1 MVISTNI
8 NHNTRQTLQHNIK
21 GNIRKKRKKNHN
33 ITLSTFDQG
42 EAEKLTL
49 IQTYKKKIETELE
62 DICSDILEIIKVK
75 TVEKNIEKHWEKH

>member
-1 MVISTNI
+1 MKVN
-8 NHNTRQTLQHNIK
+8 N
-21 GNIRKKRKKNHN
+21 RKKRKKNHN

-75 TVEKNIEKHWEKH
+75 TVEKNIKKQRKKH